1 MQHNYTIFLQKN
13 QIIAKK
19 LLIKKNKHFI
29 INKKEKRKRN
39 QMNLTE
45 KNTEY
50 FMKQA
55 IKEANKAYQKLEVP
69 VGAIIVKDGE
79 IIARAHNQKETKT
92 DTTKHAEIIAI
103 QKASKKLNAWR
114 LEDCEM
120 YVTLEPCSMCA
131 GAILQARIAKVY
143 YGAKSY
149 QDGSIESAIKLYE
162 TKGFN
167 HYPIAQYCDKLP
179 ECSKIISNYFKSKR

>member
-1 MQHNYTIFLQKN
+1 MDLD
-13 QIIAKK
+13 
-19 LLIKKNKHFI
+19 LHFM
-29 INKKEKRKRN
+29 KKE
-39 QMNLTE
+39 
-45 KNTEY
+45 Y
-50 FMKQA
+50 AQA
-55 IKEANKAYQKLEVP
+55 CKALSIDEVP
-69 VGAIIVKDGE
+69 IGAIIVKDNKV
-79 IIARAHNQKETKT
+79 IASAYNKKETLNDPT
-92 DTTKHAEIIAI
+92 AHAEVLAI
-103 QKASKKLNAWR
+103 KKACKKLNSWH
-114 LEDCEM
+114 LDGCVM

-167 HYPIAQYCDKLP
+167 HYPIAQYFDKLP